1 MFPFSVH
8 IFWNIIS
15 LLYTWLTFL
24 SIGFSL
30 NVISSESFS
39 RSWNEIQPSIIDY
52 KKYSVISQPTADH
65 VLQYIFIPLSIWQCL
80 FSLYK
85 SLTVAKEIIIFL
97 IFLHYFSQ
105 GCTEW
110 NVCSRTICLVKGEW
124 RVFFVFVFAGFVFP
138 GTCFYFTSWFIR
150 SKIGQ
155 HDKHWLL
162 PVSSSWS
169 QKSGK
174 HCCRKCILILTG

>member
-52 KKYSVISQPTADH
+52 KKYSVISQHTADH

-85 SLTVAKEIIIFL
+85 SLTVAKEIFFFNFSPLFYSRLHRMKCVLKNDLFSKRWMESFFCFCFCWFCFPWDLFL
-97 IFLHYFSQ
+97 
-105 GCTEW
+105 
-110 NVCSRTICLVKGEW
+110 
-124 RVFFVFVFAGFVFP
+124 
-138 GTCFYFTSWFIR
+138 FYIM
-150 SKIGQ
+150 IY
-155 HDKHWLL
+155 
-162 PVSSSWS
+162 
-169 QKSGK
+169 QK
-174 HCCRKCILILTG
+174 